1 MLMCFDDTIILFKSA
16 SDKGVRVR
24 ENMFKLP
31 NKFVW
36 NVLTSGRIYSI
47 INPVVKEDDFTE
59 RSEGMKSDTFHMSM
73 LFDFYG
79 DLLTEKQKELFDLYY
94 NEDLSLTE
102 IAEHAEISRQ
112 GVRDAIIRAETIL
125 RDTEDKVGLV
135 KKYSGYEDKLIKIR
149 EEVGYIIRVNS
160 GLKNYEIA
168 KRTESIVDII
178 DELLK

>member
-1 MLMCFDDTIILFKSA
+1 MLE
-16 SDKGVRVR
+16 KGNHRWYD
-24 ENMFKLP
+24 ND
-31 NKFVW
+31 
-36 NVLTSGRIYSI
+36 
-47 INPVVKEDDFTE
+47 VVKASDFTE
-59 RSEGMKSDTFHMSM
+59 RGKDMKSDTFHMSM

-79 DLLTEKQKELFDLYY
+79 DLLTDKQKELFDLYY

-135 KKYSGYEDKLIKIR
+135 RKYSGYEDKLIKIR
-149 EEVGYIIRVNS
+149 EEVSYIARVNS
-160 GLKNYEIA
+160 DLRNYEIA
-168 KRTESIVDII
+168 KRTEAITKMI